1 MKENALHGI
10 TGALALILMA
20 IHAAYLHLLERK
32 RQSQTEIQQI
42 QHLCMDFLAHSIY
55 LGNRIG
61 NKIANIQKIKTG
73 SLSQGY
79 PFLFGEES
87 IFSTNV
93 RQYIVHFSIEKL

>member
-1 MKENALHGI
+1 MKETCSMG
-10 TGALALILMA
+10 
-20 IHAAYLHLLERK
+20 YLHLLERK